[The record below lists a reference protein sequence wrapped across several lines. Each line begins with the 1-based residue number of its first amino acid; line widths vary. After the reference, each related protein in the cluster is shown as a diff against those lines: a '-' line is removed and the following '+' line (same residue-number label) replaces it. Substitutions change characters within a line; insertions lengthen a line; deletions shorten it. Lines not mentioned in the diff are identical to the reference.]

1 MPLGWLPTPEDFAD
15 AAVFLAS
22 RSSRSITGHN
32 LLLDCGA
39 SAGIVS
45 RG

>member
-22 RSSRSITGHN
+22 PAARSITGHN

-39 SAGIVS
+39 SAKLF
-45 RG
+45 RR